1 MTSNSSDLHH
11 AGIAQTRAPLQGLS
25 ETVECVIGRFESL
38 NEARDHA
45 VTEGRHVIRLAANA
59 VRALH
64 RDDTDTAAG
73 LLLQAEEILAKI
85 RESTGPF
92 PAVYW
97 AGYVQDAMKEYAEA
111 QITAALLA
119 EADLPTPESL
129 KVEDAAYLN
138 ALAEAGSELRRDV
151 LDRLRADREEIAEY
165 LLMRMDEI
173 YGVLVTVDF
182 PDAITGGLRRTT
194 DQFRAVLERTRGDVT
209 VAMRQ
214 HRLELALRLMDDREN
229 TALESLNEHV
239 PE

>member
-1 MTSNSSDLHH
+1 MTLNTSDLSH
-11 AGIAQTRAPLQGLS
+11 AGVPETRAPLQGLS

-45 VTEGRHVIRLAANA
+45 VTEGRHVVRLAANA

-73 LLLQAEEILAKI
+73 LLQQAEEILEKI

-214 HRLELALRLMDDREN
+214 HRLEVALRLMDDRGN
-229 TALESLNEHV
+229 AALDALNEHL